1 MSGAGEMSEVHEG
14 SEEVE
19 AGEKRGGDGRPEE
32 LRNEEGEGAQE
43 RVGSAGGRPA
53 EVEAGSSSSSSSR
66 SSALQSSS
74 ALQVL
79 RGAGDSEMREVQEGS
94 EEVEAGLRAQASA
107 ASFVSAMPC
116 SSSAREAGAEDMRG
130 VVKVEQRC
138 ELETQSAMLKARR
151 RVGTQFTCFARTK
164 VRILTPEALCA
175 SLFANGVL
183 ADAARAATRCYAGQ
197 RHESRR
203 AL

>member
-1 MSGAGEMSEVHEG
+1 MSGAGEMSEHEG
-14 SEEVE
+14 SEEEE

-32 LRNEEGEGAQE
+32 LRREEGKAAQE
-43 RVGSAGGRPA
+43 RVGSGGGRPA
-53 EVEAGSSSSSSSR
+53 EVEADSSSSSR

-79 RGAGDSEMREVQEGS
+79 GGAGDSEMREVQEGS

-130 VVKVEQRC
+130 GVQVEQRC
-138 ELETQSAMLKARR
+138 ESETQSAMLKARR
-151 RVGTQFTCFARTK
+151 RVGTLFTCF
-164 VRILTPEALCA
+164 
-175 SLFANGVL
+175 VL
-183 ADAARAATRCYAGQ
+183 VQKYTY
-197 RHESRR
+197 
-203 AL
+203 

>member
-1 MSGAGEMSEVHEG
+1 MNNSDAALRHSGTEEMTGAGEMSEVQEG

-19 AGEKRGGDGRPEE
+19 TGEKRGGDGRPEE
-32 LRNEEGEGAQE
+32 LRNGKGEAANE
-43 RVGSAGGRPA
+43 RVGSAGGRPD
-53 EVEAGSSSSSSSR
+53 EVEAGSSSCCCHSR
-66 SSALQSSS
+66 ALQSSS

-130 VVKVEQRC
+130 GVKVEQRC
-138 ELETQSAMLKARR
+138 ESETQSAMLKARR
-151 RVGTQFTCFARTK
+151 RVGTQFTCF
-164 VRILTPEALCA
+164 ILVQKYT
-175 SLFANGVL
+175 
-183 ADAARAATRCYAGQ
+183 Y
-197 RHESRR
+197 
-203 AL
+203 